1 MPFEAGQSGNPSG
14 RPPLTPEQRKQNEA
28 IRSAFK
34 KLSRKSLKILRDDF
48 INNPVCNKELRL
60 KAIGIILKH
69 AFANGAVLSE
79 MFDEPLDGTL
89 NVIIETRR
97 NRIGEE
103 ESEDDFY
110 EQNGNTDHQTD
121 D

>member
-14 RPPLTPEQRKQNEA
+14 RSPLTSEQKEENEK

-48 INNPVCNKELRL
+48 IDNPVCNRELRL

-69 AFANGAVLSE
+69 AFANGAVLSDL
-79 MFDEPLDGTL
+79 FDEPMDSTL
-89 NVIIETRR
+89 NVIVTTKQ
-97 NRIGEE
+97 NRVGV
-103 ESEDDFY
+103 ESEDD
-110 EQNGNTDHQTD
+110 ELE
-121 D
+121 